1 MKIIGFAADSR
12 RIMNSGQFFK
22 RTKFYYFPIFLLLL
36 LLLLTSLRLHGS
48 SVGIYNYFF
57 YGSDKD
63 PNLIYGHPRG
73 IRSDEWLVLTPWTVS
88 QVHNDFKPESSIYL
102 AGQNFLFSD
111 IPTKHWST
119 IFKPQNLLFLILP
132 VEYAFSFKWW
142 FKGFLLIFSLYLIFM
157 LITNENY
164 FISIMGSIAAFFT
177 PTIQWWYS
185 TSAPETISF
194 AALAL
199 YFFIQAV
206 QKMAKK
212 ERWGLNLFLFSYF
225 AICFGFIFYPPFQI
239 PSGLTIL
246 TIGGLY
252 LLLVSKKHSIKP
264 MLVPILG
271 ALSVIIFTGMLFYIQ
286 NKDPIYKITNTSYPG
301 KRFSLGKD
309 ASFLPKVIYGFY
321 NLQLLYDKNIVPP
334 ILGNQSEASSF
345 SPTSLLLLPLLGIV
359 IASSTKRNS
368 PEKLLTAGC
377 AAIPVLLFVWG
388 IFGLPQFLA
397 KALLLQYVPP
407 SRSIP
412 YLAVMNIVGCVYFLT
427 ASKYVDQSQKL
438 DILRI
443 VSIIYVF
450 LFVLAIG
457 IHLREKYPQYIYNPL
472 KILVISSANAVLVG
486 ALAFRKEKTAMGML
500 LLLSFISSAQVNPI
514 YRGLSPLQNSEVIS
528 ELPARKNDVVFASYY
543 PWLTNYLAANG
554 FRVLNGTYYFPNV
567 DFWHSFDPNGD
578 YLHIYNRY
586 AHIFLT
592 HTNDP
597 DQITISLMQQDVVQI
612 EISPCNKKL
621 EEIGVNHFLS
631 NFPLE
636 NVSCLNEKSV
646 IRLPNTTLYIYENP
660 SVIYK

>member
-1 MKIIGFAADSR
+1 
-12 RIMNSGQFFK
+12 MNLRQSTN
-22 RTKFYYFPIFLLLL
+22 RMKFYYFPIFLLFLL
-36 LLLLTSLRLHGS
+36 VLLTFLKLHGS
-48 SVGIYNYFF
+48 SIGVYNYFF

-88 QVHNDFKPESSIYL
+88 QVHNDFRPESSIYL

-111 IPTKHWST
+111 VPTKHWST
-119 IFKPQNLLFLILP
+119 IFKPQNLAFLVLP
-132 VEYAFSFKWW
+132 IEYAFSLKWW
-142 FKGFLLIFSLYLIFM
+142 SKGFLLILSLYFVFM
-157 LITNENY
+157 LITKENY
-164 FISIMGSIAAFFT
+164 FISITGAIAAFFT
-177 PTIQWWYS
+177 PAIQWWYS
-185 TSAPETISF
+185 TSIAETIGFSV
-194 AALAL
+194 LSL
-199 YFFIQAV
+199 YFFIRTV
-206 QKMAKK
+206 QKVAKK
-212 ERWGLNLFLFSYF
+212 ERWVLDLFLFSYF
-225 AICFGFIFYPPFQI
+225 SICFGFTFYPPFQI

-264 MLVPILG
+264 ILVPILG
-271 ALSVIIFTGMLFYIQ
+271 AIFVVVLIGILFYTQ
-286 NKDPIYKITNTSYPG
+286 NKDLIYKITNTSYPG

-309 ASFLPKVIYGFY
+309 ATFLPKIIYGFY
-321 NLQLLYDKNIVPP
+321 NLQLLYDRNVVPP

-368 PEKLLTAGC
+368 PEKLLAAGC
-377 AAIPVLLFVWG
+377 AAIPVLMFVWG

-397 KALLLQYVPP
+397 KVLLLQYVPP

-412 YLAVMNIVGCVYFLT
+412 YLAIMNIVGCVYFLT

-443 VSIIYVF
+443 VSIICVF

-457 IHLREKYPQYIYNPL
+457 IYLRENYPQYIYNPL
-472 KILVISSANAVLVG
+472 KIFVISSANAVLAG
-486 ALAFRKEKTAMGML
+486 ALAFRKEKIAMGML

-514 YRGLSPLQNSEVIS
+514 YRGLSPLQNSEVIY
-528 ELPARKNDVVFASYY
+528 ELPARKNDVIFASYSS
-543 PWLTNYLAANG
+543 WLTNYLAANG

-567 DFWHSFDPNGD
+567 DFWRSFDPNGD
-578 YLHIYNRY
+578 YMHFYNRY

-592 HTNDP
+592 PTNDS
-597 DQITISLMQQDVVQI
+597 DQITISLMQLDVVQI

-636 NVSCLNEKSV
+636 NVSCSLNEKSV

-660 SVIYK
+660 SSNHK